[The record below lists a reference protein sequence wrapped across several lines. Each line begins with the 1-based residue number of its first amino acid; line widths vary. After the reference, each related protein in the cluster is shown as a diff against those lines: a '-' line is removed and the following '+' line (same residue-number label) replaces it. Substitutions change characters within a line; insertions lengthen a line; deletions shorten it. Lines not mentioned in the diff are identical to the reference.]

1 MDNDKYYMDNE
12 IWKVYKSCKSKKCGY
27 RLYEVS
33 SLGRVKINGEI
44 IVPPIWG
51 NYYRLADKLLHRI
64 VAELF
69 IPNPENKPCID
80 HINTDCLDNRV
91 TNLRWVTQKE
101 NNNNTL
107 TREHKSKSCAGKKRS
122 EETRRRMSEA
132 KLGKKRSEET
142 RQKMSTAL
150 KGKKRSEET
159 RQKMSAAHK
168 GKKLSEDHRKKLI
181 ERRKEYWKKKK
192 GGN

>member
-1 MDNDKYYMDNE
+1 MEEE

-64 VAELF
+64 IAELF
-69 IPNPENKPCID
+69 IPNPENKPYID

-91 TNLRWVTQKE
+91 CNLRWVTQKE
-101 NNNNTL
+101 NCNNIL
-107 TREHKSKSCAGKKRS
+107 TKKKHTEIMLS
-122 EETRRRMSEA
+122 EETKLKISKA
-132 KLGKKRSEET
+132 K
-142 RQKMSTAL
+142 
-150 KGKKRSEET
+150 
-159 RQKMSAAHK
+159 K
-168 GKKLSEDHRKKLI
+168 GKKLSEETKSKMSHNKNTLGKHW
-181 ERRKEYWKKKK
+181 KWKKKK